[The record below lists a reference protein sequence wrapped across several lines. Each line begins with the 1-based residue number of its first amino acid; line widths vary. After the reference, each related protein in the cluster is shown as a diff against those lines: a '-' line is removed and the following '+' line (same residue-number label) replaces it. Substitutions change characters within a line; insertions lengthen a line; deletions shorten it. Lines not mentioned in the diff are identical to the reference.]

1 MIPNAFVFLDAFP
14 LTPNGKINRRGL
26 PAPDNSQR
34 NIAVEF
40 VAPRTSTEQEL
51 ATIWTEVLRLKQ
63 VGLYDNFFELGGHSL
78 LATQVISRLKEAF
91 AIDFPFRYL
100 FENPTIE
107 QLAKTVITQQIEQS
121 ENDAL
126 AKILG
131 EIDQLS
137 EEEAAEQLFL

>member
-1 MIPNAFVFLDAFP
+1 MIPNAFIFLDAFP
-14 LTPNGKINRRGL
+14 LTPNGKINRRDL
-26 PAPDNSQR
+26 PVPDKYQR
-34 NIAVEF
+34 NLAVEF
-40 VAPRTSTEQEL
+40 VAPRTDTEQKI
-51 ATIWTEVLRLKQ
+51 AAIWAEVLRLKE
-63 VGLYDNFFELGGHSL
+63 VGIYDNFFELGGHSL

-107 QLAKTVITQQIEQS
+107 QLAKKIITQQIEQS

-137 EEEAAEQLFL
+137 EEEAARQLLS